1 MSGDLRKRMSSEW
14 RRTRSRAAAR
24 SRRER
29 EGQLFRQLALEL
41 PLAPGLATHLDKASV
56 LRLSLAYLRLQAL
69 QENTGPCLSS
79 ADPSLCGMPRESDG
93 PIYSHPCGRDS
104 AVESCVEKVLE
115 SALGGFL
122 LLVSHSGQIIYT
134 TDGVHAHTGM
144 NQMDLI
150 GQNLFHF
157 MHPCDLKEV
166 RDILSSKSGTE
177 DQKQC
182 DLHLRIR
189 CTLSSHGRPAS
200 LKSSSW
206 KQVLHCTGI
215 RKHAAGSG
223 GLVLLCESVPEPP
236 LSVRDANPEGAA
248 FLSKHTPDMCFSY
261 CQPRV
266 SELIGY
272 TESELVGQSVYQYYH
287 ALDCKNM
294 LRTHLS
300 LLSKGRV
307 STGLYRML
315 VKRGGF
321 VWMETS
327 ATVVYDSHTGH
338 PQGVICVNYILSDV
352 EQPDVVLSLKQKE
365 FRMPGSTSPITAP
378 SLVHLAAGSGSCSG
392 FTVKKTIPPPLHEVR
407 ERVEVRQGYPFTET
421 LLEWDATE
429 TTQKATQDLFEEDL
443 DTLAPYIPMDGED
456 FPLSPI
462 SDMVED
468 LTETR
473 PQESLFI
480 FPYQETESWGWP
492 GSPSPSPAPPLH
504 RPLTPYA
511 PPQRRPAVISHY
523 SSLQTHMLKGSPYW
537 DGVRS
542 AYGNDVVSTANH
554 EKQEVY
560 TRKRHWTEGHFL
572 SSRDQQSCRSSC
584 TGGQPAACQWKKVRP
599 NHSNYMPVEKCDP
612 LWWSPGAVING
623 CYQIPLG
630 FVPWAPQYRNAPSTP
645 PAQAVSRTSSE
656 PRATDQLRAESAA
669 AVLPVLSR
677 LECEVNAPLGPT
689 SCLLHGAEILSVLD
703 QAAFRLC
710 P

>member
-1 MSGDLRKRMSSEW
+1 MSEDHRRRTSSEW
-14 RRTRSRAAAR
+14 RRARSRAAAQ

-41 PLAPGLATHLDKASV
+41 PLASGLATRLDKASV
-56 LRLSLAYLRLQAL
+56 LRLSLTYLHLRAL
-69 QENTGPCLSS
+69 QENMDTCLSS
-79 ADPSLCGMPRESDG
+79 VDPSLCGPPRESDG
-93 PIYSHPCGRDS
+93 PIYSHPCGHDS
-104 AVESCVEKVLE
+104 AMESCVEKVLE

-134 TDGVHAHTGM
+134 TDGIHTHTGI

-182 DLHLRIR
+182 DLHLRIK

-200 LKSSSW
+200 LKSASW
-206 KQVLHCTGI
+206 KVLHCTGI
-215 RKHAAGSG
+215 RKHAAGLG
-223 GLVLLCESVPEPP
+223 VLVLLCESLSEPP
-236 LSVRDANPEGAA
+236 LNVRDVSPEGGAA

-261 CQPRV
+261 CQSRV
-266 SELIGY
+266 SELTGY
-272 TESELVGQSVYQYYH
+272 TESELIGQSVYQYYH

-307 STGLYRML
+307 STGLYRLL
-315 VKRGGF
+315 VKHGGF

-327 ATVVYDSHTGH
+327 ATVVYNSHTGR
-338 PQGVICVNYILSDV
+338 PQGIICVNYILSDV

-365 FRMPGSTSPITAP
+365 FRTSCSTGPVTAP
-378 SLVHLAAGSGSCSG
+378 SHVHLAAGSGL
-392 FTVKKTIPPPLHEVR
+392 TVEKTVPPALHDVR
-407 ERVEVRQGYPFTET
+407 DRVEVPQGYPFMET
-421 LLEWDATE
+421 LLEWDTAE
-429 TTQKATQDLFEEDL
+429 TTQKATQDLSEEDL

-468 LTETR
+468 LTESR
-473 PQESLFI
+473 PEETLYI
-480 FPYQETESWGWP
+480 LPYQEAESWGRP
-492 GSPSPSPAPPLH
+492 GCPSPRPAPPLH
-504 RPLTPYA
+504 RPLTSYA
-511 PPQRRPAVISHY
+511 PPQTQPAVISHY
-523 SSLQTHMLKGSPYW
+523 SPLQTHMLKGFPYW
-537 DGVRS
+537 NGLRS
-542 AYGNDVVSTANH
+542 AYSNDVISTSSPG
-554 EKQEVY
+554 KREVY
-560 TRKRHWTEGHFL
+560 TRKRHWTEGHLL

-584 TGGQPAACQWKKVRP
+584 IGGQPAASQWKKVRP
-599 NHSNYMPVEKCDP
+599 NHSNYMPVKKCDP
-612 LWWSPGAVING
+612 LWWSPGTMING

-630 FVPWAPQYRNAPSTP
+630 FVPWAPKYRNAPSTP
-645 PAQAVSRTSSE
+645 PAQAVSRTGNE
-656 PRATDQLRAESAA
+656 RRAADQPRAEPAA

-703 QAAFRLC
+703 QATFRLC

>member
-1 MSGDLRKRMSSEW
+1 MSSEW

-56 LRLSLAYLRLQAL
+56 LRLSLAYLRLG
-69 QENTGPCLSS
+69 TSLSS
-79 ADPSLCGMPRESDG
+79 
-93 PIYSHPCGRDS
+93 GRDS

-166 RDILSSKSGTE
+166 RDILSNN
-177 DQKQC
+177 
-182 DLHLRIR
+182 
-189 CTLSSHGRPAS
+189 SSFWNTGQGPQTGVCEALIYATTPPSR
-200 LKSSSW
+200 SW

-261 CQPRV
+261 CH
-266 SELIGY
+266 
-272 TESELVGQSVYQYYH
+272 VGINRLYGERACWTVCVQYQYYH

-378 SLVHLAAGSGSCSG
+378 SLVHLAAGSGSSDLQHSTYESG
-392 FTVKKTIPPPLHEVR
+392 IKVMTPHVLH
-407 ERVEVRQGYPFTET
+407 
-421 LLEWDATE
+421 
-429 TTQKATQDLFEEDL
+429 QDLFEEDL

-492 GSPSPSPAPPLH
+492 GLNP
-504 RPLTPYA
+504 
-511 PPQRRPAVISHY
+511 
-523 SSLQTHMLKGSPYW
+523 
-537 DGVRS
+537 VR
-542 AYGNDVVSTANH
+542 VC
-554 EKQEVY
+554 VY
-560 TRKRHWTEGHFL
+560 IRVF
-572 SSRDQQSCRSSC
+572 
-584 TGGQPAACQWKKVRP
+584 
-599 NHSNYMPVEKCDP
+599 
-612 LWWSPGAVING
+612 
-623 CYQIPLG
+623 
-630 FVPWAPQYRNAPSTP
+630 
-645 PAQAVSRTSSE
+645 
-656 PRATDQLRAESAA
+656 
-669 AVLPVLSR
+669 
-677 LECEVNAPLGPT
+677 
-689 SCLLHGAEILSVLD
+689 SCLVPRDDRDGLWGPVTQDWIHV
-703 QAAFRLC
+703 
-710 P
+710 